1 MEPTNK
7 FGDHP
12 VNGGQ
17 AGKGN
22 GEEGGMKPQG
32 APGAEAKKA
41 KAAATKLWLL
51 TATSPKFRGS
61 HKSGLV

>member
-1 MEPTNK
+1 
-7 FGDHP
+7 
-12 VNGGQ
+12 
-17 AGKGN
+17 
-22 GEEGGMKPQG
+22 MKRQG